1 MDKKYEIHTHTHTHT
16 HNGLISCKKK
26 NEISPFITICL
37 LEGIMPSKINQTEK
51 DKYYIFRLYIES
63 KKKSNNRKR
72 LTENKL
78 VVIRRDRV
86 SGEGD

>member
-1 MDKKYEIHTHTHTHT
+1 
-16 HNGLISCKKK
+16 
-26 NEISPFITICL
+26 
-37 LEGIMPSKINQTEK
+37 MPSKINQTEK